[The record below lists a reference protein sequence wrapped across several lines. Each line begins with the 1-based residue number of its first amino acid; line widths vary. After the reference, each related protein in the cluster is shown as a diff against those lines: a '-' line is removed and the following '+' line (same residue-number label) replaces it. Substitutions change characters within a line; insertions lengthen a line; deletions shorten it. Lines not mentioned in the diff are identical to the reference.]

1 MNDTNQWS
9 HVMKFLTEKHLSYL
23 ALAALLAFVLAFA
36 GYRGVAND
44 TRPTLTPTVYLNA
57 LKGT

>member
-1 MNDTNQWS
+1 
-9 HVMKFLTEKHLSYL
+9 MKFLTEKHLSYL